1 MFVRSVYDDRPS
13 RGSPAILTFLGP
25 EGVMLDLLVY
35 VMYVIVGMWRDIW
48 GKCVS
53 KLMCGL
59 IIFWVYCNYFGFCIL
74 RSPLMF
80 RIVLFLLWCPTW
92 C

>member
-1 MFVRSVYDDRPS
+1 MDRCTTLVRGVYDDRPS

-35 VMYVIVGMWRDIW
+35 VMYVIVGTWRDLW

-53 KLMCGL
+53 KLVWG
-59 IIFWVYCNYFGFCIL
+59 
-74 RSPLMF
+74 
-80 RIVLFLLWCPTW
+80 
-92 C
+92 

>member
-35 VMYVIVGMWRDIW
+35 VVYVIVGTRRDLW

-53 KLMCGL
+53 TCKLVCGL
-59 IIFWVYCNYFGFCIL
+59 IIFWP
-74 RSPLMF
+74 R
-80 RIVLFLLWCPTW
+80 
-92 C
+92 

>member
-59 IIFWVYCNYFGFCIL
+59 I
-74 RSPLMF
+74 
-80 RIVLFLLWCPTW
+80 
-92 C
+92 